1 MESLLQDKLH
11 YTQGSLWS
19 ASGLHLNFIFF
30 NMIITKSS
38 LDILCSFSPLYFLIS
53 SRMPTFFKL
62 LSLITCVQYINYL
75 SLKNSFKHYILLI
88 FLPQTIIQMEDLKI
102 IFPLTY
108 PLPGR
113 TCADYLSLSF
123 TTHVE
128 IINLFFHLGN
138 PE

>member
-1 MESLLQDKLH
+1 MVCLWPTFKLH
-11 YTQGSLWS
+11 LFQYDHYKEFPGYTLFFQSS
-19 ASGLHLNFIFF
+19 VFF
-30 NMIITKSS
+30 NK
-38 LDILCSFSPLYFLIS
+38 C
-53 SRMPTFFKL
+53 RMPTFFKL